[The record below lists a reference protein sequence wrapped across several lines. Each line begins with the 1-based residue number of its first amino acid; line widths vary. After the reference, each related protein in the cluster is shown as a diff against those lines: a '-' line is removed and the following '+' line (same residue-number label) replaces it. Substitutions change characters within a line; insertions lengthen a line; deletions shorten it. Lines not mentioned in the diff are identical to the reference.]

1 MNLSM
6 SDLIDHQITL
16 MGDLE
21 LPEIDVL
28 DCMVRYSK
36 VFGTPEQLIRVKEY
50 RSSRYFEIYGFTWE
64 NDFGN

>member
-16 MGDLE
+16 MADLE

-28 DCMVRYSK
+28 DCVVRAAK
-36 VFGTPEQLIRVKEY
+36 TFGSTEQLIRTKEY
-50 RSSRYFEIYGFTWE
+50 RSSRYFEIYGFSYE
-64 NDFGN
+64 DDFGD